1 MIEKIKAL
9 CVKYREFIVYFI
21 VGCLTTIVAAVA
33 RFGFNIIFFKGTL
46 NPSFTQNTILSI
58 VDWVAGVAFAYPTNR
73 RFVFQSKNP
82 NILSE
87 ASGFVASR
95 LATLGLDWGLTQI
108 LGTLLGINVYITW
121 FIKSVA
127 VFLGNYILSKLLV
140 FKKNEA

>member
-1 MIEKIKAL
+1 MTEKIKAL
-9 CVKYREFIVYFI
+9 LIKYREFIVYFI
-21 VGCLTTIVAAVA
+21 VGCMTTVVAAVA
-33 RFGFNIIFFKGTL
+33 RFGFNFIFFDGTL
-46 NPSFTQNTILSI
+46 NPSFAQNTVLSI

-73 RFVFQSKNP
+73 KFVFQSTNP

-95 LATLGLDWGLTQI
+95 VATLGLDWALTQI

-121 FIKSVA
+121 FIKAVA

-140 FKKNEA
+140 FKKK

>member
-1 MIEKIKAL
+1 MIAKIKEL
-9 CVKYREFIVYFI
+9 CIKYREFIVYFI

-33 RFGFNIIFFKGTL
+33 RFGFNLIFFEGTL

-73 RFVFQSKNP
+73 KFVFQSKNP

-87 ASGFVASR
+87 AGGFVASR
-95 LATLGLDWGLTQI
+95 LATLGLDWALTQL

-140 FKKNEA
+140 FKKNK